1 MVRVVIP
8 FHLRTLAQ
16 VDGEVKLDLDHEAAG
31 SVGSDGSNPGGRSHR
46 RPCSMRWRSAIPC
59 CAVALARTALAL
71 ESEIQWS
78 DAGSEPRIHGV
89 PPMTVKEMAKQVIE
103 SLPQDST
110 LDDIIHA
117 LYIKAKFDR
126 GEQEIREGG
135 GVSDA
140 NARQRLRKWVA

>member
-1 MVRVVIP
+1 
-8 FHLRTLAQ
+8 
-16 VDGEVKLDLDHEAAG
+16 
-31 SVGSDGSNPGGRSHR
+31 
-46 RPCSMRWRSAIPC
+46 
-59 CAVALARTALAL
+59 
-71 ESEIQWS
+71 
-78 DAGSEPRIHGV
+78 
-89 PPMTVKEMAKQVIE
+89 MTVKEMAKQVIE